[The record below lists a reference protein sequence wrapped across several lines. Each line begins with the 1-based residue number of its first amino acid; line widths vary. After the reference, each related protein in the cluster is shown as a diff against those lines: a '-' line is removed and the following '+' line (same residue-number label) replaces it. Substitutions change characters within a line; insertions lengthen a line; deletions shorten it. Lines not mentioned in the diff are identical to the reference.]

1 MKKIVTLL
9 ALVSAFIFAFSTI
22 AGAQID
28 GEARNIVRFGEDI
41 MIEEGEVVSGDLVVF
56 GGDAVIAGT
65 VEGNITVLGGDV
77 ELKSTTQIDGELT
90 VLGGRIERERGARV
104 QGGVTS
110 GRRFF
115 PRRGFWTDPTAWFRF
130 SLLFNFLTLLGTL
143 ALGAIVV
150 ALLPDHSERIALFIA
165 REPWQAVGVGFLAL
179 LLVIPA
185 VVLLAVTIIG
195 IPLIPLF
202 VLSVIAA
209 YTYGYIAASLLIGKR
224 IFEVSK
230 ASAPTPIAEA
240 VVGILVVGLLRF
252 IPFIGSLV
260 ALIVGLLGFGAV
272 LRTKFG
278 TGRPWFRRKEVQR
291 AAAS

>member
-1 MKKIVTLL
+1 MKNIVALL
-9 ALVSAFIFAFSTI
+9 AIISAFIFVFST
-22 AGAQID
+22 AAWAQID

-65 VEGNITVLGGDV
+65 VEGNATVLGGDV
-77 ELKSTTQIDGELT
+77 ELKSTAEIDGELT
-90 VLGGRIERERGARV
+90 VLGGRIEREPGAEV
-104 QGGVTS
+104 KEGVTS
-110 GRRFF
+110 GRKFF
-115 PRRGFWTDPTAWFRF
+115 PQRAFWIDPTAWFGF

-150 ALLPDHSERIALFIA
+150 ALLPDHSEKIALFIA
-165 REPWQAVGVGFLAL
+165 QEPWQAVGVGFLAL

-185 VVLLAVTIIG
+185 IVLLAITIIG

-202 VLSVIAA
+202 ILSVIVA
-209 YTYGYIAASLLIGKR
+209 YIYGYIAASLLIGKR

-230 ASAPTPIAEA
+230 ASTSTPIAEA

-252 IPFIGSLV
+252 IPFVGGLV

-272 LRTKFG
+272 LLTKFG
-278 TGRPWFRRKEVQR
+278 TGRPWFKKKG
-291 AAAS
+291 AIA